1 MKECLPHL
9 VVTIGVLFGIFY
21 GFASVRESFEQRMR
35 AKTVMINYDAPIT
48 EKQIENVLGIK
59 EPDDDDCD

>member
-35 AKTVMINYDAPIT
+35 AKTVMINYDQPT
-48 EKQIENVLGIK
+48 EKQIENVLGVK
-59 EPDDDDCD
+59 EPEDDCD

>member
-35 AKTVMINYDAPIT
+35 AKTVMINYDQPT
-48 EKQIENVLGIK
+48 EKQIENVLGVK
-59 EPDDDDCD
+59 EPDDDCD

>member
-9 VVTIGVLFGIFY
+9 VVTIGFLFGIFY

-35 AKTVMINYDAPIT
+35 AKTVMINYDQPT
-48 EKQIENVLGIK
+48 EKQIENVLGVK
-59 EPDDDDCD
+59 EPEDDCD

>member
-1 MKECLPHL
+1 MKDCLPHL

-35 AKTVMINYDAPIT
+35 AKTVMINYDQPT
-48 EKQIENVLGIK
+48 EKQIENVLGVK
-59 EPDDDDCD
+59 QPEDDCD

>member
-9 VVTIGVLFGIFY
+9 IVTIGVLFGIFY

-35 AKTVMINYDAPIT
+35 AKTVMINYDQPT
-48 EKQIENVLGIK
+48 EKQIENVLGVK
-59 EPDDDDCD
+59 QPEDDCD

>member
-1 MKECLPHL
+1 MKEHLPHL

-35 AKTVMINYDAPIT
+35 AKTVMINYDQPT
-48 EKQIENVLGIK
+48 EKQIENVFGVK
-59 EPDDDDCD
+59 QPEDDCD

>member
-35 AKTVMINYDAPIT
+35 AKTVMINYDQPT
-48 EKQIENVLGIK
+48 EKQIENVLGVK
-59 EPDDDDCD
+59 QPEDDCD